1 MGTLAKSS
9 ITLVSISDAYSLS
22 LTPNSC
28 VIKADFDGSN
38 PKLEHAYTIISAY
51 CGDEKTPIEIDSSTI
66 VKSNDNIEYQLIKVD
81 SYRYRLSIISL
92 PIDILQGYIEI
103 PVLSGVSAGLTG
115 RFTFSIVRESTMLDW
130 IQDWESNK
138 TTIGSSYVITP
149 KLFVGKKIIG
159 SYDSLEDVPGLT
171 GVYIGPSENNG
182 AGIYGYK
189 DNKEI
194 FHIDQTGGKIG
205 GWDITSGGI
214 QCEDGTLSIKSEG
227 TISAQSEGIIHWLL
241 NKDGSASFAN
251 GNVTMDVEGNALFK
265 GTIETS
271 GGSIAGWTIGV
282 DSIYNGSIG
291 INSLKKFIAIANV
304 TSVQDTGDQLDW
316 VKEYGGVAMY
326 YISNADYG
334 LIGYKNNEKV
344 FSAGSKNFIA
354 GWQFDKS
361 AIWLGTKNN
370 NVGQYTSTSG
380 SITIGTNGF
389 RGYSWFINADGSA
402 SFANGNFFWDTKG
415 NVTLNGKI
423 IATSGTIGDIEIY
436 EDHIGTTSTPNSSGS
451 GQWAGLSI
459 YKDFFKVGGSKG
471 YVMFGND
478 VIPASTGGAFTAV
491 GRIVNQAPNTSGGY
505 GYDQANYGLFI
516 EVTGGT
522 KNYGISSN
530 AALKAPSFI
539 NTKAALLTFDS
550 GNYTID
556 FSQFNVILMYFN
568 DPNYDV
574 VEVTL
579 PNESSVARQFGV
591 NNLPTDFAT
600 VITFR
605 VRSYSKDIILKNIY
619 DHNENMIDYRMV
631 KGDSIIVLIS
641 KIDGFRYQILNH
653 SH

>member
-1 MGTLAKSS
+1 MVDSIAKD
-9 ITLVSISDAYSLS
+9 IT
-22 LTPNSC
+22 P
-28 VIKADFDGSN
+28 
-38 PKLEHAYTIISAY
+38 LERQLMEAFFPGPLTIILKRKDNVPDIVTAALDTVGIRMPSNKIAHDLIELASVPIAAPSANISGRPSGTNINDIFEELNNKVDY
-51 CGDEKTPIEIDSSTI
+51 IIDGGDTDIGLESTVIRVINNVIHILRPGKITKKDLEKYAKVEIDSH
-66 VKSNDNIEYQLIKVD
+66 VLG
-81 SYRYRLSIISL
+81 
-92 PIDILQGYIEI
+92 DI
-103 PVLSGVSAGLTG
+103 
-115 RFTFSIVRESTMLDW
+115 
-130 IQDWESNK
+130 
-138 TTIGSSYVITP
+138 
-149 KLFVGKKIIG
+149 
-159 SYDSLEDVPGLT
+159 
-171 GVYIGPSENNG
+171 
-182 AGIYGYK
+182 
-189 DNKEI
+189 
-194 FHIDQTGGKIG
+194 
-205 GWDITSGGI
+205 
-214 QCEDGTLSIKSEG
+214 
-227 TISAQSEGIIHWLL
+227 
-241 NKDGSASFAN
+241 
-251 GNVTMDVEGNALFK
+251 
-265 GTIETS
+265 
-271 GGSIAGWTIGV
+271 
-282 DSIYNGSIG
+282 
-291 INSLKKFIAIANV
+291 
-304 TSVQDTGDQLDW
+304 
-316 VKEYGGVAMY
+316 
-326 YISNADYG
+326 
-334 LIGYKNNEKV
+334 KNNEKV

>member
-1 MGTLAKSS
+1 MGF
-9 ITLVSISDAYSLS
+9 
-22 LTPNSC
+22 
-28 VIKADFDGSN
+28 ADIHGLLMQMVQ
-38 PKLEHAYTIISAY
+38 PL
-51 CGDEKTPIEIDSSTI
+51 
-66 VKSNDNIEYQLIKVD
+66 
-81 SYRYRLSIISL
+81 L
-92 PIDILQGYIEI
+92 P
-103 PVLSGVSAGLTG
+103 
-115 RFTFSIVRESTMLDW
+115 M
-130 IQDWESNK
+130 
-138 TTIGSSYVITP
+138 
-149 KLFVGKKIIG
+149 
-159 SYDSLEDVPGLT
+159 
-171 GVYIGPSENNG
+171 
-182 AGIYGYK
+182 
-189 DNKEI
+189 EI
-194 FHIDQTGGKIG
+194 F
-205 GWDITSGGI
+205 
-214 QCEDGTLSIKSEG
+214 L
-227 TISAQSEGIIHWLL
+227 
-241 NKDGSASFAN
+241 
-251 GNVTMDVEGNALFK
+251 
-265 GTIETS
+265 
-271 GGSIAGWTIGV
+271 
-282 DSIYNGSIG
+282 
-291 INSLKKFIAIANV
+291 
-304 TSVQDTGDQLDW
+304 
-316 VKEYGGVAMY
+316 
-326 YISNADYG
+326 
-334 LIGYKNNEKV
+334 GY
-344 FSAGSKNFIA
+344 
-354 GWQFDKS
+354 
-361 AIWLGTKNN
+361 
-370 NVGQYTSTSG
+370 
-380 SITIGTNGF
+380 
-389 RGYSWFINADGSA
+389 
-402 SFANGNFFWDTKG
+402 KG